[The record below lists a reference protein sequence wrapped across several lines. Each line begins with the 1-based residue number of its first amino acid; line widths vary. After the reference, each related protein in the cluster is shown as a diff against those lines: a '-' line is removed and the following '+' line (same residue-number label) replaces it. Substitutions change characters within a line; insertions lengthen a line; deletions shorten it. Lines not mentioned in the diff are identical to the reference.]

1 MISRKGMSRTDQ
13 TAEKTIPMRKR
24 GGKNDDGKER
34 YALQGA
40 SSLQDLRGDVEN
52 ILLLLLLYTLQGVPM
67 GLAASVPLLLQERGA
82 SYSQQSIFSLV
93 SWPFSLKLLWAP
105 IVDSCYDARVGR
117 RRSWLIPAQLVCGV
131 IMVFSSSAI
140 NFLIGADGKGSIAV
154 SELTVCFFV
163 LYLLM
168 ATQDIAVDGWALT
181 ILSRKN
187 VGWASTCNS
196 TGQTLGYILSFIIFM
211 ALNNKEFSNAY
222 ARRAMGYPPQEAGLI
237 TLGGFMAFWGWVFLA
252 TTLYVWLFKP
262 EKSSAERIP
271 ASDDRGDYS
280 LQNSGEGEQV
290 EEEMGVKE
298 TYMAMWRV
306 VKQPAVRR
314 LGSVLLLSKVAFAAA
329 DAVTG
334 LKLQE
339 KGVKK
344 ETMALLGVAVTPIA
358 LFLPAAV
365 SKYTSGP
372 RPLAAFMRV
381 FPYRLAINVAFA
393 VILWSIPPRK
403 GDEPVLSPLLWAVL
417 LFFFLLQQV
426 VSNVMF
432 VAQMAFFAKVS
443 DPKIGGTYMTLLN
456 TVANLGSKWPTTIV
470 LALVDVTTSSLVD
483 GYYVLTSVC
492 TLFGAFWFL
501 ASRLEVE
508 KLDLL
513 PSSAWFA

>member
-1 MISRKGMSRTDQ
+1 MSKSDQ
-13 TAEKTIPMRKR
+13 TADKSTPMRKR
-24 GGKNDDGKER
+24 SSKDDDGKTKFV
-34 YALQGA
+34 LQGT
-40 SSLQDLRGDVEN
+40 SSFQDLRGDIEN

-82 SYSQQSIFSLV
+82 TYSQQSIFSLV

-105 IVDSCYDARVGR
+105 IVDSCYDSRVGR

-140 NFLIGADGKGSIAV
+140 NYLIGSDGNGNLAV
-154 SELTVCFFV
+154 SELTLCFFV

-196 TGQTLGYILSFIIFM
+196 TGQTLGYILSFIVFM
-211 ALNNKEFSNAY
+211 ALNNTEFSNLY
-222 ARRAMGYPPQEAGLI
+222 ARRAMGWPPQEAGLI
-237 TLGGFMAFWGWVFLA
+237 TLGGFMSFWGWVFLA

-262 EKSSAERIP
+262 ERSSSERSLAP
-271 ASDDRGDYS
+271 DDRGDYA
-280 LQNSGEGEQV
+280 LQDSGTEDQA

-372 RPLAAFMRV
+372 RPLAAFMKV

-393 VILWSIPPRK
+393 IILWSIPARR

-417 LFFFLLQQV
+417 LTFFLLQQI

-456 TVANLGSKWPTTIV
+456 TVANLGSKWPTTLV
-470 LALVDVTTSSLVD
+470 LALVDVTTSSFMD

-492 TLFGAFWFL
+492 TLFGIVWF
-501 ASRLEVE
+501 ATSRLEVE